1 MKPKRPLPE
10 LHQKLGLKAGIDS
23 NTNEQRSLRVG
34 FRKRSLPSRV
44 VQWVHHYFQKR
55 RMTTTSIDHA
65 DLQIQAKRLL
75 EGLATAPSS
84 KDRLHICQLA
94 LIAYEHRCTRVHDDL
109 VQAGAATVLTRCLQ
123 KAFYDA
129 GKWEELSQ
137 LCQLLVLVFRCSDEQ
152 ACQAFET
159 IGAEL
164 MILVFSILVENSFQA
179 VAWTTP
185 CSFRELIGR
194 FSDLSVS
201 LNRTA
206 RKEQLIRLL
215 QQILRGTD
223 VSGLNVR
230 VEAMQILAGVTRHPE
245 GKTFAFE
252 SPGLVEDVLTTVQE
266 PGAIDMIHLSAA
278 LFFCNLTWEARNK
291 SQLVKKKDFIKVLLL
306 LWEHGSITT
315 RRTVMCTVRQLS
327 SVMESRLSLSKFGDG
342 ALLLALAKTAKDHEL
357 CTESI
362 ETLLC
367 LVEKSTARRIMQ
379 DPTLFVLLSSTALAS
394 GGSTSSIVAAAQS
407 LKRLASYTTI
417 SDPCYQD
424 LLDAMMNIAVSKD
437 PNVRV
442 WAAKAFIEQSRMS
455 MNGFY
460 IARMSQAMDVVT
472 KLAQDKSPAVRSCA
486 TEALLNLAGDTANA
500 KRLATDA
507 ELMKTF
513 ANNVAS
519 IDVCESSS
527 RAKRN
532 VIMTILTLANHKS
545 AQRRV
550 AKQIGLVASL
560 SRYGV
565 SQDAD
570 SDSELKKV
578 ALHGVILLAPL
589 M

>member
-1 MKPKRPLPE
+1 
-10 LHQKLGLKAGIDS
+10 
-23 NTNEQRSLRVG
+23 
-34 FRKRSLPSRV
+34 
-44 VQWVHHYFQKR
+44 
-55 RMTTTSIDHA
+55 MTTPSTDHA
-65 DLQIQAKRLL
+65 DIRVQAKRLL

-84 KDRLHICQLA
+84 KDRLQVCQLA
-94 LIAYEHRCTRVHDDL
+94 LIAYDHRCTRLHDELVH
-109 VQAGAATVLTRCLQ
+109 AGAATVLTRCLK

-129 GKWEELSQ
+129 AKWEELSQ
-137 LCQLLVLVFRCSDEQ
+137 LCQLLVLVFRCSDER

-159 IGAEL
+159 MGTEL
-164 MILVFSILVENSFQA
+164 MTLVLSILMEDSFQS

-185 CSFRELIGR
+185 CSFLQLIGR
-194 FSDLSVS
+194 LRDLSVS
-201 LNRTA
+201 LKKTA
-206 RKEQLIRLL
+206 RKEQLISLL
-215 QQILRGTD
+215 QGILRGTD
-223 VSGLNVR
+223 VSALNVR

-245 GKTFAFE
+245 GKILVME
-252 SPGLVEDVLTTVQE
+252 SPGLVDDVLATVEE
-266 PGAIDMIHLSAA
+266 PGAIDMMHLPAA
-278 LFFCNLTWEARNK
+278 HFLCNLAWEARNK
-291 SQLVKKKDFIKVLLL
+291 SQLVRKKGFINVLLL

-315 RRTVMCTVRQLS
+315 RRAVMRTVRQLS
-327 SVMESRLSLSKFGDG
+327 SVMESRLSLSKFRDG
-342 ALLLALAKTAKDHEL
+342 ALLLALASTARDHEL

-367 LVEKSTARRIMQ
+367 LVGKTTARRIMR
-379 DPTLFVLLSSTALAS
+379 DPTLLVLLSSTALATE
-394 GGSTSSIVAAAQS
+394 GSTSSIVAAAQS

-417 SDPCYQD
+417 SNPCYHN
-424 LLDAMMNIAVSKD
+424 LLDAMMNISESKN

-460 IARMSQAMDVVT
+460 IARMSQAMAVVT

-486 TEALLNLAGDTANA
+486 TEALLNLAGDPANA
-500 KRLATDA
+500 KRLSTSA

-513 ANNVAS
+513 ANITS
-519 IDVCESSS
+519 IDVCESSG

-545 AQRRV
+545 AKRRM

-565 SQDAD
+565 SKDA
-570 SDSELKKV
+570 DSELKKV